1 MQDYGGTKHTGVP
14 VKTLKKLLKKAGLKV
29 SGKKATLTRRAK
41 KARLLRGAGPP
52 AKSSVSG
59 LFGQNKLLNADQQ
72 SNYEKEQ
79 RNKRIE
85 EMTKIMYNYAI
96 ADLGPTRPVEK
107 SDINLGRDVNK
118 FYAKHG
124 LTIPKPTTN
133 DVETQTKY
141 QQSLQEQ
148 SEALNKMLN
157 TTTYKQAEDQQNSA
171 NSESFNIAY
180 NRARGH
186 KAPSTGFFSSIRS
199 AALGNGGKKK
209 RSRRS

>member
-1 MQDYGGTKHTGVP
+1 MENNGGTKHTGVP

-41 KARLLRGAGPP
+41 KARLLKGGLGRAQQ
-52 AKSSVSG
+52 SSMKG

-72 SNYEKEQ
+72 SNYENEQ
-79 RNKRIE
+79 RNKRVE
-85 EMTKIMYNYAI
+85 EMTKIMYNHAI
-96 ADLGPTRPVEK
+96 SDLGPTRPVQN
-107 SDINLGRDVNK
+107 SDINLGRDADK

-148 SEALNKMLN
+148 SDALNKMLKD
-157 TTTYKQAEDQQNSA
+157 TTYKQAELQQNQA
-171 NSESFNIAY
+171 NSEAY
-180 NRARGH
+180 WVNYN
-186 KAPSTGFFSSIRS
+186 KKNPTSTSSS
-199 AALGNGGKKK
+199 GNSGWSLYGAKKK